1 MILFKKRKTEM
12 RYRKIIFAAALTGAS
27 LIAAT
32 AWAAFKTP
40 WDGEWVGTTKKG
52 DAVDVTISGA
62 SVSGYQFK
70 GQGVTVNSSTV
81 APKTVVFH
89 VGYLNGE
96 IRVTRTGESTASYTY
111 SASDGGHAAGK
122 LTRR

>member
-1 MILFKKRKTEM
+1 MKYREM
-12 RYRKIIFAAALTGAS
+12 IFAGALTGAS
-27 LIAAT
+27 LVAAT
-32 AWAAFKTP
+32 ASAAFKTP
-40 WDGEWVGTTKKG
+40 WDGEWVGATNKG
-52 DAVDVTISGA
+52 DPVDVTISGP

-89 VGYLNGE
+89 VGFLNGE
-96 IRVTRTGESTASYTY
+96 IQITRTGESTASYTY

-122 LTRR
+122 LTRK

>member
-1 MILFKKRKTEM
+1 MKYREM
-12 RYRKIIFAAALTGAS
+12 IFAGALS
-27 LIAAT
+27 LIATT

-40 WDGEWVGTTKKG
+40 WDGEWVGATNKG
-52 DAVDVTISGA
+52 DPVDITISGS

-89 VGYLNGE
+89 VGFLNGE
-96 IRVTRTGESTASYTY
+96 IRVTRTGEGTASYSY
-111 SASDGGHAAGK
+111 SASDGGHATGRLNRK
-122 LTRR
+122 

>member
-1 MILFKKRKTEM
+1 MK
-12 RYRKIIFAAALTGAS
+12 YREVIFAGALTGAS

-40 WDGEWVGTTKKG
+40 WDGEWVGTTNKG
-52 DAVDVTISGA
+52 DSVDVAISGA

-70 GQGVTVNSSTV
+70 GQYVTVNSSTV
-81 APKTVVFH
+81 APKTIVFH

-96 IRVTRTGESTASYTY
+96 IKVTRTGENTASYTY
-111 SASDGGHAAGK
+111 SASDGGHATGK
-122 LTRR
+122 LARK

>member
-1 MILFKKRKTEM
+1 MKYRDVLF
-12 RYRKIIFAAALTGAS
+12 AGALTGAS

-32 AWAAFKTP
+32 ASAAFKTP
-40 WDGEWVGTTKKG
+40 WDGEWVGTTNKG

-70 GQGVTVNSSTV
+70 GQNVGVNSSSV
-81 APKTVVFH
+81 SPKTVVFH

-96 IRVTRTGESTASYTY
+96 IRVTRTGETSASYTY
-111 SASDGGHAAGK
+111 SASDGGHATGK
-122 LTRR
+122 LNRR